1 MLAFHIALVR
11 NPQEAIVV
19 RAFAALLYHGNWS
32 KAVEF
37 AREHETSVIGYAPE
51 VSKSSRKR
59 SDEDL
64 AEAVSEFTC
73 LLKDTQYVLTDKEAL
88 REALYLYPDFKFSG
102 LVSTNNVHITIQCT
116 KIYCF
121 KTYIRSLSLLIYVW
135 SCAQIKLA
143 QISASPFLNLAVNAI
158 ID

>member
-11 NPQEAIVV
+11 NPQEANVV

-32 KAVEF
+32 KAVDF
-37 AREHETSVIGYAPE
+37 AREHEKSVLGYSPE

-73 LLKDTQYVLTDKEAL
+73 LLKDTQYVLTDIEAL
-88 REALYLYPDFKFSG
+88 HEALYLYPDFKFSG
-102 LVSTNNVHITIQCT
+102 LVSTKSILVLSLST
-116 KIYCF
+116 KIDCV
-121 KTYIRSLSLLIYVW
+121 KTYILSSSLLIYVW
-135 SCAQIKLA
+135 SCAPIKLA
-143 QISASPFLNLAVNAI
+143 NNVYE
-158 ID
+158 

>member
-1 MLAFHIALVR
+1 MLAFHTALLR
-11 NPQEAIVV
+11 NPQEAIVL

-37 AREHETSVIGYAPE
+37 AREHENSVLRYAPE

-73 LLKDTQYVLTDKEAL
+73 LLKDTQYILTDMEAL
-88 REALYLYPDFKFSG
+88 REALYLFPDFKFSG
-102 LVSTNNVHITIQCT
+102 LVSSKCI
-116 KIYCF
+116 
-121 KTYIRSLSLLIYVW
+121 
-135 SCAQIKLA
+135 
-143 QISASPFLNLAVNAI
+143 
-158 ID
+158 